1 MMSRYFFDFRD
12 GQRFMQDDEG
22 VELADLQAVRSEVM
36 NSLPAM
42 AAGEILK
49 NGDRFDFEMIVR
61 DAAGAIMTANL
72 SFALN
77 RL

>member
-1 MMSRYFFDFRD
+1 MMGRYFFDFRE
-12 GQRFMQDDEG
+12 GHRLMRDDEG
-22 VELADLQAVRSEVM
+22 VELATFDAARSEVM

-61 DAAGAIMTANL
+61 MRQER
-72 SFALN
+72 S
-77 RL
+77 

>member
-1 MMSRYFFDFRD
+1 MSRYFFDFRD
-12 GQRFMQDDEG
+12 GHRFMRDDEG
-22 VELADLQAVRSEVM
+22 AEFPDLAAVRSEVM

-61 DAAGAIMTANL
+61 DAAGAIMAANL
-72 SFALN
+72 SFAFK

>member
-1 MMSRYFFDFRD
+1 MY
-12 GQRFMQDDEG
+12 DDEG
-22 VELADLQAVRSEVM
+22 VEFANLEAVRSEVM

-42 AAGEILK
+42 AAGQIQK

-61 DAAGAIMTANL
+61 DATGAIIAANL
-72 SFALN
+72 SFTYN

>member
-1 MMSRYFFDFRD
+1 MSRYFFDFRD
-12 GQRFMQDDEG
+12 GRRLMRDDEG
-22 VELADLQAVRSEVM
+22 VEFANLAAVRSEVM

-42 AAGEILK
+42 AAGQIQK

-61 DAAGAIMTANL
+61 NATGPIMKANL
-72 SFALN
+72 SFAFN